1 MILVVSRDLLIV
13 GGIMLSWVL
22 GDPITIK
29 PATVSRLNTV
39 AQILLGGVV
48 IAARAFHWEIAGA
61 INALMGLVAVL
72 TLLSIGGLPPG
83 MGSSRRRCR
92 RKGPA

>member
-1 MILVVSRDLLIV
+1 
-13 GGIMLSWVL
+13 MLSWVL

-48 IAARAFHWEIAGA
+48 IAARAFHWQIAGG

-72 TLLSIGGLPPG
+72 TLLSIAVYLQEWVHHVGGAGQGPG
-83 MGSSRRRCR
+83 
-92 RKGPA
+92 